1 MRAAIPAAG
10 FSWVP
15 PERSKGNSALA
26 ICINV
31 ALDGGAQR
39 PAAVHYARARG
50 LGARMRIAVWAA
62 VFAALG
68 GGAAAAQPDCAGP
81 VEISA
86 APIARVE
93 PTNDALVLRDGRA
106 VHLEGIRLPHAG
118 PDRAPAISAEQAYDA
133 LMGLAK
139 GHTLTVAAV
148 VPKEDRYDR
157 VRGQVF
163 DDDSAEP
170 WVQMALLRAGL
181 ARVDIAP
188 DRGECAAE
196 LYAAEAAARSQ
207 RVGLWAQPAYA
218 VRTPDTLA
226 GDTGTFQVVQ
236 GQVLTADVKDGRAY
250 LDFGPDW
257 RSDFTVTIAPDDL
270 DNFRRDGIDPRSYA
284 GKTIRVRGIVQQ
296 LNGPEIEIA
305 SPKQIEVVP

>member
-1 MRAAIPAAG
+1 MRMRWALWTAG
-10 FSWVP
+10 FVMA
-15 PERSKGNSALA
+15 G
-26 ICINV
+26 C
-31 ALDGGAQR
+31 
-39 PAAVHYARARG
+39 
-50 LGARMRIAVWAA
+50 
-62 VFAALG
+62 
-68 GGAAAAQPDCAGP
+68 GGAAALPDCAGP
-81 VEISA
+81 VEISGA
-86 APIARVE
+86 TIARVE
-93 PTNDALVLRDGRA
+93 PSNDALVLRDGRA
-106 VHLEGIRLPHAG
+106 IHLEGIRLPHSG

-139 GHTLTVAAV
+139 SQKLTVTAV

-157 VRGQVF
+157 VRGQAF
-163 DDDSAEP
+163 NMDSAEP
-170 WVQMALLRAGL
+170 WIQMALVKAGL

-196 LYAAEAAARSQ
+196 LYAAEASARAS

-236 GQVLTADVKDGRAY
+236 GQVLSADVKDGRAY

-257 RSDFTVTIAPDDL
+257 RTDFTVTVAPGDL
-270 DNFRRDGIDPRSYA
+270 DNFRRDGLDPRDYA
-284 GKTIRVRGIVQQ
+284 GKTVRVRGIVQQ

-305 SPKQIEVVP
+305 SPKQVEVLP